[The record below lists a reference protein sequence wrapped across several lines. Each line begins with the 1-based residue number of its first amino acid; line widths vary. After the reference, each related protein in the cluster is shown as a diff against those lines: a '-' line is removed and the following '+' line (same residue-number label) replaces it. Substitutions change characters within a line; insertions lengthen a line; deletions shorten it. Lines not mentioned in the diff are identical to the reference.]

1 MHDFTEIK
9 ILVLFFISDIQQTAK
24 NFIVRW
30 SLQIIL
36 FAWAT
41 IERHILIFHNQWL
54 STKIKRIFL
63 HCFPMIFIVIYCFIY
78 YLTVVVFLSCDY
90 MNDQSPINGVP
101 FHCLYGNDAFFLSW
115 DLLCHR
121 LIPTMI
127 IVISSSALLVRI
139 LYKKKLFASNN
150 SMGKTTKNDNS
161 IITIKH
167 IISTN
172 NYASITEY

>member
-115 DLLCHR
+115 DLLCHQ

-127 IVISSSALLVRI
+127 IVISIIALLVRI
-139 LYKKKLFASNN
+139 LYQKSRLHRTIQW
-150 SMGKTTKNDNS
+150 GKQRKM
-161 IITIKH
+161 TIKLLQSN
-167 IISTN
+167 I
-172 NYASITEY
+172 